1 LIKDTSSPSA
11 RAETPLIPNTRSGE
25 VVSQNVNEV
34 HAEQMTFGQRVADS
48 LATLVGSWPFIIAFV
63 GTLVVWVL
71 VNAYLLVEKP
81 FDPYPFILLNLVLS
95 GLAGL
100 QAPVIMMSQNR
111 QAARDRIAAD
121 LDFQVNR
128 KAELEIEDLHMKM
141 DLLREK
147 QWEELVVMQQ
157 KQISLLE
164 QQIEML
170 QRLQDK

>member
-1 LIKDTSSPSA
+1 LIKDTSFPAA
-11 RAETPLIPNTRSGE
+11 RAETHLIPNPRSGE
-25 VVSQNVNEV
+25 VVSQNVNAI
-34 HAEQMTFGQRVADS
+34 HAEQMTFGQMVADS